1 MIHAHDVDWT
11 AGHLPGQVCGVPD
24 HLRNML
30 SPAPAVRTE
39 AFDGFYAEAHDQGA
53 VDPCTAMSLPF
64 LFDMADDPAT
74 PDQAEIVR
82 LLLSIGRES
91 SCCDP
96 EDVYFTTNGVES
108 TAHVD
113 ITAEMT
119 KRADAFVRYAADP
132 DPSVRRPAIE
142 AVGLFLANGG
152 RAARVLAERLPAED
166 GIVERL
172 LVIRTLTRLAVR
184 LPETGTTVAIWLDE
198 LIDGPDRSH
207 VDAPVRLSALT
218 HRALIDP
225 DQDTADLVPR
235 AIALLRDVTGTPTAE
250 KSCDGCR
257 RCTATLH
264 VRGRTVVPAVRPA
277 HLAADHF
284 DPDHPGKE
292 HSPLSSVLR
301 TLHSTLGDRIA
312 DRTALL
318 VAQLTSPDA
327 ATRYDAIAMTKDLP
341 GILPRP
347 VLTSLLDLL
356 PDDWAAARTIQGGFS
371 QWFGGRLR
379 VAPEDTKLL
388 LDTLD
393 DYMTTLRAAH
403 GPDVW
408 AIDNAVVRG
417 AYQEAVMTL
426 ADHRDPRALPDLIRS
441 LETRV
446 DDWRALYGVGGYP
459 QAADRLVPLL
469 ADGLRFIDPARPNAP
484 IPAGL
489 YLSCLAELR
498 DPIAIPVITDTLT
511 WASRH
516 QSWGVVT
523 GALNALTSFGLDA
536 QPVHTF
542 VRPLTNAPD
551 EAVRA
556 AARATLNA
564 LSDPHAPRTP
574 GRRPETPTGRNRP
587 TEPARRD
594 SKTLR

>member
-1 MIHAHDVDWT
+1 MIRAHDVDWT

-30 SPAPAVRTE
+30 SPAPTVRTE

-64 LFDMADDPAT
+64 LFDMADDPVT
-74 PDQAEIVR
+74 PDRAEIVR

-91 SCCDP
+91 ACRDP

-119 KRADAFVRYAADP
+119 KRAEAFVRYAADP

-142 AVGLFLANGG
+142 AVGLFLADG
-152 RAARVLAERLPAED
+152 RRTARVLTEHLPAED
-166 GIVERL
+166 GILERL
-172 LVIRTLTRLAVR
+172 LVVRTLARLAVR
-184 LPETGTTVAIWLDE
+184 LPEVGTTVATSLDE
-198 LIDGPDRSH
+198 LIDGPERSH
-207 VDAPVRLSALT
+207 VDASVRLSALT

-225 DQDTADLVPR
+225 DQDIADLVPR
-235 AIALLRDVTGTPTAE
+235 AIVLLQDITASPTAE

-257 RCTATLH
+257 RCMATLH
-264 VRGRTVVPAVRPA
+264 VRGRAVVPTVRPA
-277 HLAADHF
+277 HLAAEHF
-284 DPDHPGKE
+284 DPDHPWKE

-301 TLHSTLGDRIA
+301 TLHTMLGDRIEE
-312 DRTALL
+312 RTALL

-341 GILPRP
+341 GLLPRP

-371 QWFGGRLR
+371 QRLGGQLR
-379 VAPEDTKLL
+379 VAPEDTELL

-393 DYMTTLRAAH
+393 DYLAALRAAH

-408 AIDNAVVRG
+408 ATDNAVVRE

-446 DDWRALYGVGGYP
+446 DDWRVLYGVGGYP

-469 ADGLRFIDPARPNAP
+469 ADGLRIIDPARPNAP

-489 YLSCLAELR
+489 YLSCLAELK

-511 WASRH
+511 WAGRH
-516 QSWGVVT
+516 QCWGVVT
-523 GALNALTSFGLDA
+523 RALDALASFGLDA
-536 QPVHTF
+536 QPAHVV
-542 VRPLTNAPD
+542 VRPLTIAPD

-574 GRRPETPTGRNRP
+574 FPKSGNAYGK
-587 TEPARRD
+587 EPPR
-594 SKTLR
+594 

>member
-30 SPAPAVRTE
+30 SSAPTVRTE
-39 AFDGFYAEAHDQGA
+39 AFERFYAEAHDQGA
-53 VDPCTAMSLPF
+53 VDPCTAVSLPF

-74 PDQAEIVR
+74 PDRAEIVR
-82 LLLSIGRES
+82 LLLSIGRAS
-91 SCCDP
+91 ACRDP

-108 TAHVD
+108 TAHID

-132 DPSVRRPAIE
+132 DLSLRRPAIE
-142 AVGLFLANGG
+142 AVGLFLADGR

-166 GIVERL
+166 GILERL
-172 LVIRTLTRLAVR
+172 LVVRTLARLAVR
-184 LPETGTTVAIWLDE
+184 LPEVGTTVATWLDE
-198 LIDGPDRSH
+198 LTGGPDRPH
-207 VDAPVRLSALT
+207 VDAPVRLSALI

-225 DQDTADLVPR
+225 AQDIADLVPR
-235 AIALLRDVTGTPTAE
+235 AIALLRDFTASPTDE
-250 KSCDGCR
+250 KSCGGCR
-257 RCTATLH
+257 WCISPLR
-264 VRGRTVVPAVRPA
+264 VRGRAVAPTMHPA
-277 HLAADHF
+277 HLAAEHF
-284 DPDHPGKE
+284 DPDHPWEE

-301 TLHSTLGDRIA
+301 TLHTTLGDRIA
-312 DRTALL
+312 ERATLL
-318 VAQLTSPDA
+318 VAQLNSPDA
-327 ATRYDAIAMTKDLP
+327 ATRYDAIAMAKDLP
-341 GILPRP
+341 GTLPRP

-371 QWFGGRLR
+371 QRLGGRLR
-379 VAPEDTKLL
+379 LAPEDTALL

-393 DYMTTLRAAH
+393 DYLATLRAAH

-408 AIDNAVVRG
+408 ATDNAVVRE

-446 DDWRALYGVGGYP
+446 DDWRALYGVSGYP

-469 ADGLRFIDPARPNAP
+469 AHGLSFIDPAHPNAP

-489 YLSCLAELR
+489 YLSCLADLK

-511 WASRH
+511 WAGRH

-523 GALNALTSFGLDA
+523 GALDALASFGRDA
-536 QPVHTF
+536 QPAHASVCL
-542 VRPLTNAPD
+542 LTNAPD

-564 LSDPHAPRTP
+564 LSGPQAPRAA
-574 GRRPETPTGRNRP
+574 RPKGANGYGK
-587 TEPARRD
+587 EPPY
-594 SKTLR
+594 